1 VFFDSGSKYGRTRT
15 RDLEFSVSQ
24 ELATQWAQ
32 NFKGDDRQM
41 LELNPQKI
49 DLTLNPGRFTVTKL
63 LITNT
68 GSGTVS
74 VRCRVQNDQL
84 QESWMKLDCS
94 EFALAPNARR
104 NIVCAVRIP
113 ADAQP
118 QDYNAAIQIEVE
130 RSGLTGQTE
139 NNVMLREIPVHMLVS
154 KHIGIASEGGQ

>member
-1 VFFDSGSKYGRTRT
+1 
-15 RDLEFSVSQ
+15 
-24 ELATQWAQ
+24 
-32 NFKGDDRQM
+32 
-41 LELNPQKI
+41 
-49 DLTLNPGRFTVTKL
+49 
-63 LITNT
+63 
-68 GSGTVS
+68 
-74 VRCRVQNDQL
+74 
-84 QESWMKLDCS
+84 MKLDCS

-104 NIVCAVRIP
+104 NVVCAVRIP